1 LRALGH
7 GITANAASTNVVYRE
22 SESRRLLL
30 NAEAMNF
37 SDGNVRGSLAGQYSQ
52 RLMTEPHFSVDAIF
66 GMAATRDTANS
77 NRPYFNPR
85 QDALATVGV
94 SFKQT
99 IYRRYEFAYD
109 HHLVVS
115 PGVYWEQGF
124 GEGGA
129 ASVLYEH
136 RLRMN
141 DVFEAGLGVSFSRQ
155 PYDGKYESTTAVL
168 FNLRLRL

>member
-1 LRALGH
+1 MRALGH

-22 SESRRLLL
+22 SESRKLLL
-30 NAEAMNF
+30 SAEAMNF

-66 GMAATRDTANS
+66 GMAATWDTANS

-115 PGVYWEQGF
+115 P
-124 GEGGA
+124 
-129 ASVLYEH
+129 AS
-136 RLRMN
+136 N
-141 DVFEAGLGVSFSRQ
+141 TSFIRSRC
-155 PYDGKYESTTAVL
+155 S
-168 FNLRLRL
+168 